1 MLMRRL
7 MPTEALILCQLSAA
21 APRGV
26 GGRGKVP
33 ATGMQENARD
43 ESARDVDFPF

>member
-1 MLMRRL
+1 M
-7 MPTEALILCQLSAA
+7 
-21 APRGV
+21 

-43 ESARDVDFPF
+43 ESARDVDFPTLLRV